1 MVHKPQTFGD
11 GLSFLCRFQAVSAV
25 RFIVCVFVSQ
35 GDRGSVGKR
44 GLKGHK
50 GEQGP
55 PGLDQ
60 PCPVVCRL
68 RIRTRAHTYR
78 FLLPYGNHLDTESL
92 WGPPFLKGLNKLF

>member
-1 MVHKPQTFGD
+1 MGD
-11 GLSFLCRFQAVSAV
+11 KGDRGE
-25 RFIVCVFVSQ
+25 RGDK

-60 PCPVVCRL
+60 PCPVGCGETKGVSEEAGLSPPPPPPPSGPEAPCPVGQDGLPIPGCWHKEKMAKQKLKRKRL
-68 RIRTRAHTYR
+68 SQ
-78 FLLPYGNHLDTESL
+78 P
-92 WGPPFLKGLNKLF
+92 